1 MAFCPDKLRWMT
13 CWFSGGGWNEA
24 GRRTVPECV
33 PAGQK
38 RLPGVRGAQQG
49 VPGVQPGGARKEN
62 REAERFGKAGQLNGA
77 GLTPPHH
84 GAQRFKA
91 AGRFEPGAPCAGLR
105 AYEEAAVRWM
115 RNKGKIKSISADS
128 GVGNKGVKADPR
140 RAAKAAGFT
149 ILHLPPP
156 GGIRAG
162 RPQPQ
167 AAGAVRCEYCAPS
180 GRTSARG
187 LHVGREARDLLQ

>member
-1 MAFCPDKLRWMT
+1 M
-13 CWFSGGGWNEA
+13 
-24 GRRTVPECV
+24 PERV

-38 RLPGVRGAQQG
+38 SLPGVRGVQQN

-84 GAQRFKA
+84 GARRFKA

-105 AYEEAAVRWM
+105 AYEEAAVRRM
-115 RNKGKIKSISADS
+115 RNRSKAKSISADS

-140 RAAKAAGFT
+140 RTGMAARSILTYRRPAASGQADRSHKRQARQDMNT
-149 ILHLPPP
+149 APPLEVHDQRALYGP
-156 GGIRAG
+156 KGPATCCGHPFSDSSRYRYPTAGGG
-162 RPQPQ
+162 
-167 AAGAVRCEYCAPS
+167 
-180 GRTSARG
+180 
-187 LHVGREARDLLQ
+187 